1 MPKWFLKVTLEC
13 STLSLL
19 GNTLSHSAVS
29 VSLFIFSSFVC
40 CAAEAVSV
48 ADCAAGVA
56 APCAAALFS
65 FSGQH
70 AIRVHAET
78 TASAAFKNLDFMI
91 YLLIKI
97 ST

>member
-1 MPKWFLKVTLEC
+1 VE
-13 STLSLL
+13 
-19 GNTLSHSAVS
+19 
-29 VSLFIFSSFVC
+29 
-40 CAAEAVSV
+40 AASV

-65 FSGQH
+65 FSGEH

-91 YLLIKI
+91 YLLFKI
-97 ST
+97 HSSCHVRAGGHLPLHF